1 MSSTRPILLL
11 VDICNYHRRAVPDT
25 ARAGSEITFLGQ
37 IVGATSVVVSFIFLV
52 RRISQNTAMMR
63 MGSASDRL
71 QREFDIA
78 LPMIHNS

>member
-1 MSSTRPILLL
+1 MPFG
-11 VDICNYHRRAVPDT
+11 DFFMT
-25 ARAGSEITFLGQ
+25 ATEFALLGQ
-37 IVGATSVVVSFIFLV
+37 IVGASSVVVSFIFLV

-78 LPMIHNS
+78 LPMIQSARLPSSG